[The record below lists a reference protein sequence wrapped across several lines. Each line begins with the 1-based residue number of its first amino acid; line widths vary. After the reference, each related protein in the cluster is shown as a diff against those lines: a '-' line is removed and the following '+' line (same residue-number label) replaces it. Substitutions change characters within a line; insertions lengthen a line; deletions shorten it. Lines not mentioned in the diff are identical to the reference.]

1 MPGRQAREERFVA
14 MRTSEEDA
22 RCEAAS
28 TALACVAFSSDL
40 GQRLSKH
47 PRASTAISQVDHCRL
62 LSEAGY
68 SGKYTL
74 RGIGTDFTH
83 RSQLHLSGLKNR
95 FYLGAGV
102 NVEQSRRMA
111 AKCALD
117 AIAAK
122 NKESKTAVAVVT
134 PMKKNNASANKPPPA
149 GRAARKRV
157 SESSG
162 KPDSGQPKNKY
173 GATAPKVHKV
183 RGNDVKSSVNS
194 VHNRLGFK
202 QPAQQVV
209 YSNLPNKNNVQ
220 MNRNNTNNNV
230 LTESIAQTPTPR
242 YQNQR
247 GNRQAN
253 SSAQFSAGSNRDSR
267 NGNRPSNKQQ
277 RKPDRRQNKQ
287 QQQQQQKPVMSQQRQ
302 QNLQQNQSQFSVNSM
317 NNQQI
322 SGQTF
327 SNEKALQQ
335 RQLALQQQQQQATP
349 MINYN
354 KNPQQQ
360 QQQQQ
365 QPQQQLSGQLFNR
378 NLDVNQ
384 MQTSN
389 NFNAQQQFTQNPQQ
403 QQTQQQQQQP
413 QQQQIQQLQQQQLQQ
428 QQILQNQQQPQQ
440 YQQTQQFN
448 SNQQQQQQQLLQQQL
463 QQQQLQQQQ
472 LQQQQQQQQQ
482 QIQLQQQLQPNY
494 NQQANVFPNQQQQ
507 NMTAYNNN
515 QQQQQQQQMMQQQ
528 QQQQSTVAGINNT
541 MLARAGYN

>member
-28 TALACVAFSSDL
+28 TALACVAFTSDL

-287 QQQQQQKPVMSQQRQ
+287 QQQQQKPVMTQQRQ

-354 KNPQQQ
+354 KNPQQ

-528 QQQQSTVAGINNT
+528 QQQQQSTVAGINNT